1 MAQAKTEKG
10 ESKKREKGV
19 KKEKGGHVP
28 AFFFLVLQC
37 LLALSQCIGERV
49 GLCRCQRVVSLQL
62 FAIGRAPAAAIERP
76 CARAEIGKSAFHS
89 ELLSC
94 VRRACGGGAL

>member
-19 KKEKGGHVP
+19 KKEKGGHMP

-37 LLALSQCIGERV
+37 PLALSQCIGERV
-49 GLCRCQRVVSLQL
+49 GLCLCQRVVSLQL
-62 FAIGRAPAAAIERP
+62 LAIGRAPASAIERP
-76 CARAEIGKSAFHS
+76 CARVEIGKSAFHS
-89 ELLSC
+89 
-94 VRRACGGGAL
+94 